1 MGRVSLYGQREPDR
15 RRAPNG
21 SKAYDIKKLWDR
33 NHEICNLVVIGMN
46 QEDVAK
52 TLGVSP
58 VTVSNTVNSSLGQE
72 KIALMRGARDADTW
86 DAAKKI
92 QEVAKKSLTFLELAL
107 DDKVRDLEGQPLQV
121 AVSTKVNIAKHVLN
135 DLSGLKA
142 PTRIEGKFAHAHLT
156 TEDIEELK
164 ARGRKAAA
172 EIDVIEVRPE

>member
-15 RRAPNG
+15 RRATNG
-21 SKAYDIKKLWDR
+21 RKSYDIKKLWDR
-33 NHEICNLVVIGMN
+33 NHEICNLVVLGLD
-46 QEDVAK
+46 QEKIASVLD
-52 TLGVSP
+52 VSP
-58 VTVSNTVNSSLGQE
+58 VTVSNTVNSTLGQE

-92 QEVAKKSLTFLELAL
+92 QEVAKKALTFLELAM
-107 DDKVRDLEGQPLQV
+107 DDKVKDIEGKPLQV

-156 TEDIEELK
+156 LEDIEELK
-164 ARGRKAAA
+164 KRGRKAAA
-172 EIDVIEVRPE
+172 ELDVIEVRPE